1 VTAAT
6 DTSRAHTRAI
16 YDLLGPLTEL
26 PTEYQRFFAKVNVP
40 DSKLKYPHLIVWA
53 TPGVSTMLNFTGTLS
68 ARYTVTQITAVG
80 RDEDEVLAA
89 LDRADG
95 LLQGVRPNIPGR
107 FPGLIGNIPSGQAIT
122 PNETLRTYPDG
133 APTYRGIALY
143 ELQSTPAPV
152 T

>member
-16 YDLLGPLTEL
+16 YDLLKPLTDL
-26 PTEYQRFFAKVNVP
+26 PTRYQRFFAKVDVP
-40 DSKLKYPHLIVWA
+40 DSELKYPHLIVWA
-53 TPGVSTMLNFTGTLS
+53 TPGVSTMLNFTGNLS
-68 ARYTVTQITAVG
+68 SRATVTQITAVG

-89 LDRADG
+89 LDRADN

-107 FPGLIGNIPSGQAIT
+107 LPGLIDNIPAGQAIT
-122 PNETLRTYPDG
+122 PNETLRTSPDG

-143 ELQSTPAPV
+143 ALQSTPAPAS
-152 T
+152 